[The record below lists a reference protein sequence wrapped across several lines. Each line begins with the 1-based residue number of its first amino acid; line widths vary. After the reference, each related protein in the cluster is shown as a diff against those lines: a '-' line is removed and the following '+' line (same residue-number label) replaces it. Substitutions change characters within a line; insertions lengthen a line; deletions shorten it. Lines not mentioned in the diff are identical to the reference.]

1 MLEQINK
8 LHHLAHKEVKQII
21 GLMSGTSFD
30 GLDIAHCSIEG
41 NGRATKVRLNHFVTI
56 PYPED
61 FKSELK
67 KIFSVKHG
75 EIELLTLLHS
85 KIGKMHGELVNQA
98 LNTWKISKDEVD
110 CIASHGQTIYHA
122 PAHLHQRPNY
132 GNSTLQIGDGDH
144 LAVETKLLVISDFRM
159 KHIAAG
165 GEGAPL
171 AIYGDYMLFSD
182 KIENKVMLNIGGIS
196 NFSWIPNDDIK
207 EDCPCFSTDIG
218 PGNTMMDAYVQ
229 KHFSGLSCD
238 VDALL
243 AKKGVVNQPLLNA
256 LSSHAFFNKEV
267 PKTIGPELFNLKYL
281 ENAQLTFKESLSHE
295 DILSTLN
302 FFTSSMIVEAI
313 KKFIPQNYPFKV
325 YASGG
330 GIHNPLLMDNIAKGL
345 GGISIQETSMLG
357 IDGDAK
363 EAILFAILAN
373 ECLSGES
380 LGLSNQNLGMPDVT
394 MGKICFPK

>member
-41 NGRATKVRLNHFVTI
+41 NGRATKVKLNHFITF
-56 PYPED
+56 PYSDD

-67 KIFSVKHG
+67 KIFSIKYG

-98 LNTWKISKDEVD
+98 LKNWNISKDEVD

-122 PAHLHQRPNY
+122 PSHLHQRPNY

-144 LAVETKLLVISDFRM
+144 LAVETKMLVISDFRM

-182 KIENKVMLNIGGIS
+182 LTENRVMLNIGGIS
-196 NFSWIPNDDIK
+196 NFSWIPNDKIK
-207 EDCPCFSTDIG
+207 EEYPCFSTDVG

-229 KHFSGLSCD
+229 KNFSGLSCD
-238 VDALL
+238 MDSSLAL
-243 AKKGVVNQPLLNA
+243 KGMVNQPLFNA
-256 LSSHAFFNKEV
+256 LSNHDFFTKNI
-267 PKTIGPELFNLKYL
+267 PKTIGPELFNLQYL
-281 ENAQLTFKESLSHE
+281 ENAQADLKANLTHE
-295 DILSTLN
+295 DILATLN
-302 FFTSSMIVEAI
+302 FFTSSMIVAAI
-313 KKFIPQNYPFKV
+313 KKMVPQNYSFKV

-330 GIHNPLLMDNIAKGL
+330 GIHNPLLMDNIAKEL
-345 GGISIQETSMLG
+345 GIISIEETSSLG

-373 ECLSGES
+373 ECLSGTG
-380 LGLSNQNLGMPDVT
+380 LGLGNQNVGMPDVT